1 MAKTQTN
8 NLTNSCLRFLNVMGY
23 KAWRNNNGA
32 VYDVKAKSFR
42 KNPNTLLGVPDIIGF
57 NKTTGKFIGVE
68 IKVGKDRLSPEQK
81 DFQKIALDSGCICIV
96 VKEITD
102 LINNKEI

>member
-1 MAKTQTN
+1 
-8 NLTNSCLRFLNVMGY
+8 MGY

-68 IKVGKDRLSPEQK
+68 IKAGKDVLSNEQK
-81 DFQKIALDSGCICIV
+81 EFKRIALESGCICLV
-96 VKEITD
+96 VKTIDD
-102 LINNKEI
+102 LINNKNL